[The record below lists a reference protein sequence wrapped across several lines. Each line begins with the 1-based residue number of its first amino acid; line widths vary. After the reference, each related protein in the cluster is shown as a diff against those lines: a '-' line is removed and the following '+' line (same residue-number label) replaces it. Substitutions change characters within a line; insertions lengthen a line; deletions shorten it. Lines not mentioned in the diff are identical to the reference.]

1 VLGIIPGSTASPGF
15 VVSGQLVVIPD
26 EKNVD
31 QSTET
36 WSRLGKEIEFAH
48 LQIPATE
55 FQYHYRLTAT
65 ITLAEISR
73 QVGRRPTAKV
83 LRAGRPPFYDARLA
97 RLAEVAGQIV
107 SLEEL
112 IDC

>member
-1 VLGIIPGSTASPGF
+1 
-15 VVSGQLVVIPD
+15 
-26 EKNVD
+26 
-31 QSTET
+31 
-36 WSRLGKEIEFAH
+36 

-65 ITLAEISR
+65 IALAEISR

-83 LRAGRPPFYDARLA
+83 PRAGRPSFYDHRLA

-107 SLEEL
+107 SLEDL
-112 IDC
+112 VDC